1 MSDTQSYP
9 LTGRFLQGRLR
20 YAMDEGDKARLE
32 ELIASDEVVRGE
44 QTLLERGQLTNHSTL
59 LVDGFVLRTI
69 KQDGRTF
76 VVGLHLPG
84 DFVDLHAFALKRLD
98 HDIVVIG
105 GAHLAYIPHD
115 RLKIVMRDDPRL
127 ARILWFASLLD
138 SAIHRTWILKLE
150 QLRADA
156 RLAHLLSEIWRRLE
170 MVELARADGFASPL
184 TQTHLAAMC
193 GISVVHANRA
203 LRDLRMMDLGQFR
216 RGRLFSDDRAALER
230 HGGFTPDYL
239 YGERVLHMQ
248 MANRVR

>member
-1 MSDTQSYP
+1 MSDEQTYP

-20 YAMDEGDKARLE
+20 HAMNAEDKALLE
-32 ELIASDEVVRGE
+32 NLIASDEVIGGDRVLLKRGE
-44 QTLLERGQLTNHSTL
+44 VCHHSTL

-69 KQDGRTF
+69 EQAGQTY
-76 VVGLHLPG
+76 VVGLHVPG
-84 DFVDLHAFALKRLD
+84 DFVDLHSFALKRLD
-98 HDIVVIG
+98 HDVVVIG
-105 GAHLAYIPHD
+105 GAHLAYLPHD
-115 RLKIVMRDDPRL
+115 RLKTVLRDNPRV

-138 SAIHRTWILKLE
+138 AAIHRTWILKLE

-156 RLAHLLSEIWRRLE
+156 RLAHLLSEIWHRLE
-170 MVELARADGFASPL
+170 MVGLARPDGFASPL

-230 HGGFTPDYL
+230 HGRFTPDYL
-239 YGERVLHMQ
+239 YGEGVLQTQ
-248 MANRVR
+248 MANTHR